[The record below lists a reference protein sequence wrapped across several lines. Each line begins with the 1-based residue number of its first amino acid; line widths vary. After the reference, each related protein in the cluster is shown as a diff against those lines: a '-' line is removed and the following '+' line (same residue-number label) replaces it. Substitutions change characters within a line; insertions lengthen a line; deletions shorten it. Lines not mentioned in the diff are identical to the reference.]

1 MAQNNQH
8 NFNNGFRQSTNL
20 IPPQDWTNSGN
31 LMHNNI
37 APNVYNELV
46 MDYYLHIDS
55 YDRDVNA
62 YPSSFKFTVSLG
74 GSGTSSEKVYD
85 KQTGT
90 FQTINYTGVPEP
102 RIQRN
107 FYNVKY
113 ISLDKIILP
122 KFAVYSFTLNEDVPP
137 VRTYTGVTSFSEKY
151 RYLILKIKELDNNR
165 IFSTNNR
172 VSDDSFVIY
181 KDKDLGGSNS
191 EIWLSSYC
199 KRTYLKSSLKNLD
212 KLTIE
217 IADIDAQTV
226 KFTCFDATDPTVIE
240 DIPIEELTGPNQQ
253 NYEYTIQMTIG
264 AYENEINTNV
274 NFR

>member
-1 MAQNNQH
+1 MSNIPRGYSQNQQFMAQNNQH

-20 IPPQDWTNSGN
+20 IPPQDWSNSGN
-31 LMHNNI
+31 LMHNNV

-90 FQTINYTGVPEP
+90 FRTINYTGVPEP

-122 KFAVYSFTLNEDVPP
+122 KFAVYSFTEDETDPNNII
-137 VRTYTGVTSFSEKY
+137 RTYTGVTSFSEKY

-172 VSDDSFVIY
+172 LFIVVLLRLVMLLLRLEMLLLLMLLFVLLI
-181 KDKDLGGSNS
+181 
-191 EIWLSSYC
+191 
-199 KRTYLKSSLKNLD
+199 
-212 KLTIE
+212 
-217 IADIDAQTV
+217 
-226 KFTCFDATDPTVIE
+226 VI
-240 DIPIEELTGPNQQ
+240 LL
-253 NYEYTIQMTIG
+253 IG
-264 AYENEINTNV
+264 
-274 NFR
+274 